1 MSEPLDERPDRVH
14 AVARSLARTE
24 RAERVVS
31 RRRSGFFWKL
41 AAAFAIVVLVAAST
55 IGWLLNAR
63 IESTMDTEL
72 QRGLERATVLM
83 GQILREDPGGPGDAR
98 ARELGAAADMRL
110 TWIRPDGLVL
120 ADSHFDADRM
130 ERHDS
135 REEVLRSLREE
146 FGASVRYSATMR
158 EDMLYIARAVRD
170 DDGEVVGI
178 VRASVPV
185 EEVERELAQLSR
197 LTILGAGVGTLVA
210 WIVGLLVSQR
220 ISKPIREVRDVAE
233 ALVSGDYSA
242 RVREFSRDEI
252 GMLAAALQR
261 LSAEIARRLAEASLS
276 EARLRAMLKGMVE
289 GVVAVDESDRVLFCN
304 DAARDLLD
312 PSGGDLEGRHVWERV
327 RIAGLGELL
336 EEARDERGLVQAEL
350 SVVRDGMLHSFDA
363 QASPFSGGGAAGV
376 VAVLHDITELRR
388 LENVRRD
395 FVANVSHEL
404 KTPLTSIQ
412 AYVETLL
419 DGAIHDEQNNERF
432 LKKIDHHVR
441 RLSALVSDLLSL
453 ARIEST
459 GTDIQ
464 AEPVG
469 LSGVLAEAARL
480 AEGSLGESGITL
492 VQEVAEGQVLAR
504 GDRQALV
511 QVAFNL
517 VENAVKYNRPG
528 GRVTLS
534 VGQAGEEA
542 FFRVKDTGVGIP
554 DADRQRVFERFY
566 RVDKARSRDVGGTGL
581 GLAIVK
587 HLIQAH
593 DGRIEVDSREGEG
606 STFTVWLPAA

>member
-1 MSEPLDERPDRVH
+1 MTGPGGETTRDIQPVAALRVE
-14 AVARSLARTE
+14 A
-24 RAERVVS
+24 

-41 AAAFAIVVLVAAST
+41 AASFAAVVLVAASS
-55 IGWLLNAR
+55 IGLLLNQR
-63 IESTMDTEL
+63 IEATMYDEL
-72 QRGLERATVLM
+72 RLGLERATVLM
-83 GQILREDPGGPGDAR
+83 GQLLVEDGAPPDVDDTR
-98 ARELGAAADMRL
+98 LLGTATGMRL
-110 TWIRPDGLVL
+110 TWIEPDGTVL
-120 ADSHFDADRM
+120 ADSHFDASRM
-130 ERHDS
+130 DLHNT
-135 REEVLRSLREE
+135 REEVVAALSNGVGTSERYSTTVREE
-146 FGASVRYSATMR
+146 
-158 EDMLYIARAVRD
+158 MLYVARAVRTE
-170 DDGEVVGI
+170 DGALVG
-178 VRASVPV
+178 VTRAAVPLS
-185 EEVERELAQLSR
+185 EVERELSDLRR
-197 LTILGAGVGTLVA
+197 LTILGSAFGTILA
-210 WIVGLLVSQR
+210 WLVGLLVSQR
-220 ISKPIREVRDVAE
+220 ISRPIREVRDVAE
-233 ALVSGDYSA
+233 ALVAGDYSA
-242 RVREFSRDEI
+242 RVSQFSRDEI
-252 GMLAAALQR
+252 GMLGAALQR

-289 GVVAVDESDRVLFCN
+289 GVIAVDESDRVLFGN

-327 RIAGLGELL
+327 RIAGLNELL
-336 EEARDERGLVQAEL
+336 EQAREERGLVQSEL

-363 QASPFSGGGAAGV
+363 QASPFSGGGASGV

-388 LENVRRD
+388 LEGVRRD

-419 DGAIHDEQNNERF
+419 DGALHDEENNERF

-459 GTDIQ
+459 GSDIES
-464 AEPVG
+464 EPVG

-480 AEGSLGESGITL
+480 AEGAMSANGVTL
-492 VQEVAEGQVLAR
+492 VQEVADTQVLAR

-511 QVAFNL
+511 QVAYNL
-517 VENAVKYNRPG
+517 VENAVKYNRQG

-534 VGQAGEEA
+534 LGRTGDEVY
-542 FFRVKDTGVGIP
+542 FSVKDTGVGIP
-554 DADRQRVFERFY
+554 EADCQRVFERFY

-587 HLIQAH
+587 HLVQAH
-593 DGRIEVDSREGEG
+593 DGRIEVKSREGEG
-606 STFTVWLPAA
+606 STFTVWLPAAD